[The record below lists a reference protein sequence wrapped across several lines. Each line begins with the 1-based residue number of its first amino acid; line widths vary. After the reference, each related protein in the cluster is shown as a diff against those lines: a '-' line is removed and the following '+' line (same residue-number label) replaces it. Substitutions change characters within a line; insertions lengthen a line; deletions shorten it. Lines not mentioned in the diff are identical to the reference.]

1 MGSKGHGGGQRGSEG
16 PGRAIWVLKGLEG
29 VSMDYTGPGRA
40 VWIKGVPREPYGFQR
55 SWKGYKDYGGPGRG
69 VVGVLKV
76 LEVLYG
82 S

>member
-1 MGSKGHGGGQRGSEG
+1 
-16 PGRAIWVLKGLEG
+16 
-29 VSMDYTGPGRA
+29 MDYTGPGRA

-76 LEVLYG
+76 LEGLYG
-82 S
+82 F